1 MPRGQKPKRETSN
14 IVTNSIKTSKMVTSK
29 KKKKTTKPFPK
40 SGHAANVCP
49 FQDLHNQQAP
59 AICPDALDNFCRLP
73 GLYIQTPM
81 HCAHECIHTHHSPR
95 RSPPPYSSFL
105 WGSEPLATVD
115 SAIFIQLN
123 LSTGS
128 AGPVTLCSW
137 LSKSG
142 VRTVSH

>member
-1 MPRGQKPKRETSN
+1 
-14 IVTNSIKTSKMVTSK
+14 MVTTK
-29 KKKKTTKPFPK
+29 KKKKTPSPK
-40 SGHAANVCP
+40 VVMQQMYAPSKDP
-49 FQDLHNQQAP
+49 HNQQAP

-81 HCAHECIHTHHSPR
+81 HCAHKCIHTHHSPCR
-95 RSPPPYSSFL
+95 YPPPYSSFL

-128 AGPVTLCSW
+128 AGPVNLCSW
-137 LSKSG
+137 AVKVWCQDCVMLNSRDIS
-142 VRTVSH
+142 SM